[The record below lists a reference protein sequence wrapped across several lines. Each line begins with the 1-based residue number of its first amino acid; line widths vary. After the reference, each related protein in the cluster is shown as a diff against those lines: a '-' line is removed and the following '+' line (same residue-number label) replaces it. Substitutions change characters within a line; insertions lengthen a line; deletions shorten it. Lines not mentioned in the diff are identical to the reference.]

1 MATTLS
7 EHDGDF
13 SCELFGLHNTGT
25 LCYLNSLM
33 QSLASCP
40 DFVRTI
46 IDLEDEFHEKGDVLG
61 SAMSTFFNNVIPSE
75 PKSTTSPKNKIKNES
90 AAAIL
95 TAIQKTRVGHK
106 TSLGTGTQE
115 DVFEGLKFL
124 IEGLGKKFESIFYT
138 RYKNVIR
145 CTVCSKEK
153 SVDPASC
160 PPELMINMSDSQPL
174 LQESLNTQEN
184 IERYINMHMSYPD
197 EYRCDFCKAQNLEK
211 VKDDKGALITNLDG
225 SPKVVHVI
233 QQFYALSRVSSI
245 LMMSFHENHRILFD
259 NANGGARKERITRYF
274 PNEIRIDAKGKIL
287 VYRVVAQIEQVG
299 SLGGGH
305 YTAKCLRPRPTWFSS
320 VRVTQAS
327 VAVKDAEAR
336 LASCQIVDRIN
347 ELTMKIKSAKRVLQE
362 EQRIADI
369 NIRNDNGFTH
379 TAPVSLDSDALDQF
393 IQKYYAVFKF
403 NDTSVTYDVHGFVPT
418 KNTYLV
424 FYHLFQIVPVR

>member
-1 MATTLS
+1 
-7 EHDGDF
+7 
-13 SCELFGLHNTGT
+13 
-25 LCYLNSLM
+25 M

-46 IDLEDEFHEKGDVLG
+46 VDLEDEFKEKGDALG
-61 SAMSTFFNNVIPSE
+61 FAMSSFFNKVVPVPLGLEDMSANP
-75 PKSTTSPKNKIKNES
+75 PKNKIKNES
-90 AAAIL
+90 VAPVL

-145 CTVCSKEK
+145 CTVCLKEK

-184 IERYINMHMSYPD
+184 VERYINMHMSYPD
-197 EYRCDFCKAQNLEK
+197 EYRCDFCKAQNLER
-211 VKDDKGALITNLDG
+211 VKDEKGMLITNPDG
-225 SPKVVHVI
+225 TPKVVHVI

-245 LMMSFHENHRILFD
+245 LMMSFHDNHRILFD
-259 NANGGARKERITRYF
+259 NATKGTNKERVTRFF
-274 PNEIRIDAKGKIL
+274 PNEIKINAKGNTL
-287 VYRVVAQIEQVG
+287 VYRVVAQIEQFG

-320 VRVTQAS
+320 VRVKQAE
-327 VAVKDAEAR
+327 AAKKDTEAR
-336 LASCQIVDRIN
+336 LASCQIPDRIK
-347 ELTMKIKSAKRVLQE
+347 ELTAKINNATRVIQE
-362 EQRIADI
+362 EQRIANIDI
-369 NIRNDNGFTH
+369 RGNNGFH
-379 TAPVSLDSDALDQF
+379 TAPASLDSGALDQF

-424 FYHLFQIVPVR
+424 FYHLFQIIPN